1 MVTIYQEA
9 RSWGGWR
16 KAWWLQDNCCYTERQ
31 CVSGHFSR
39 AIWQEQKKSDVNKRE
54 IAAFEEVAKSLLGA
68 SPKQIEVLIEMGTI
82 SEKEVPD
89 E

>member
-1 MVTIYQEA
+1 MVATGQLLLY
-9 RSWGGWR
+9 RTTMRLW
-16 KAWWLQDNCCYTERQ
+16 C
-31 CVSGHFSR
+31 GHFSR
-39 AIWQEQKKSDVNKRE
+39 AIWQEQKERCEQEGNRC
-54 IAAFEEVAKSLLGA
+54 FEEVAKSLLGA

>member
-1 MVTIYQEA
+1 MVATGQLFAIQN
-9 RSWGGWR
+9 
-16 KAWWLQDNCCYTERQ
+16 DNASLVIILELY
-31 CVSGHFSR
+31 GKN
-39 AIWQEQKKSDVNKRE
+39 KKSDVNKRE

-68 SPKQIEVLIEMGTI
+68 SLKQIEVLIEMGTI

>member
-1 MVTIYQEA
+1 M
-9 RSWGGWR
+9 
-16 KAWWLQDNCCYTERQ
+16 
-31 CVSGHFSR
+31 
-39 AIWQEQKKSDVNKRE
+39 KSDVNKRE